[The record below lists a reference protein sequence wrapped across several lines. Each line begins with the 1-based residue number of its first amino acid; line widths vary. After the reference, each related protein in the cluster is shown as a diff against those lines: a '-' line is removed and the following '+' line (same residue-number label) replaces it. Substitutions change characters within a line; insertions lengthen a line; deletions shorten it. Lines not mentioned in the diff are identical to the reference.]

1 MCVCVLCVCVCVCE
15 CVYTYN
21 LIDKDVLRH
30 VSWRRAGSATAG
42 VAALTRVS
50 QSAAMGASWERSSVT
65 PPCRVVLLNAS
76 QAPVLEH
83 TPTRQLRSVVTGF
96 GQEQRCFSL
105 FSALYR

>member
-1 MCVCVLCVCVCVCE
+1 MGISLME
-15 CVYTYN
+15 M
-21 LIDKDVLRH
+21 DVLRH

-50 QSAAMGASWERSSVT
+50 QSAAMGASSEGSSVT
-65 PPCRVVLLNAS
+65 LPCRVVILNAS
-76 QAPVLEH
+76 QTSGFPH